1 MYSFEKEQIE
11 IIKQKALECLG
22 QAMKYK
28 ELCSKLELP
37 YAAQSKS
44 KAKQLHDLQTIIEIQ
59 ETNIG
64 KQKGYIITQVYD
76 HLQLPYYDNDEW
88 YAAIKSQIC
97 SIFRD
102 NPNKQWFVR
111 TELLAQ
117 LGAVNNNYK
126 AIMSQTDRTRLTGY
140 YKRRFDNEEA
150 VCRIMGGILADR
162 IYNALI
168 RMEKERLVIYT
179 NGYVLLCK
187 FPNYLDKDKSQ
198 KERIV
203 KIEAPY
209 DPKNDSLFGY
219 LYNLES
225 DAIDDVAKTYDLY
238 KPDTT
243 FKNRQRIKSSHF
255 ESFLDFREKRVK
267 SNEVLAHLK
276 KKYPDIISVEAILD
290 VKFITPVW
298 AANEL
303 TIPYKPYAKEIINK
317 ASQENILTS
326 TDKRLDRYNNLI
338 DGAVKVF
345 IDADTDI
352 DYKELLKSLE

>member
-1 MYSFEKEQIE
+1 MYSFEKEQIK
-11 IIKQKALECLG
+11 IIQQKALECLG
-22 QAMKYK
+22 QTMKYK

-209 DPKNDSLFGY
+209 SPKNDSLFGY

-225 DAIDDVAKTYDLY
+225 EAIDDVAKTYGLY
-238 KPDTT
+238 KPDAT
-243 FKNRQRIKSSHF
+243 FKNRQRIKGSHF
-255 ESFLDFREKRVK
+255 ESFLDFRNQRIT
-267 SNEVLAHLK
+267 SDEVLEHLK
-276 KKYPDIISVEAILD
+276 EKYPDIISVEGILD

-303 TIPYKPYAKEIINK
+303 TIPYKPFAKELINK
-317 ASQENILTS
+317 ASQENILSS

-345 IDADTDI
+345 INADTDI
-352 DYKELLKSLE
+352 DYKAILKSLE